1 MVQYDGAMFGH
12 GRRISTLE
20 TRADEH
26 EAQLATIGTTL
37 PAIARRFDELQ
48 RTLAEDPQQRLAL
61 AVQGVSEQLAGRLE
75 RALADLDALRRAV
88 DEMKALRERLEASAR
103 GEAERAPR
111 VFGEL
116 GRTYRAEWTGY
127 VSLYFEGGYT
137 DSVELRVGDTSPPTT
152 VVCTLNSRNDINSYA
167 GGVVR
172 RGEYWLAA
180 SSREHGD
187 SGVRCVFT
195 PFA

>member
-1 MVQYDGAMFGH
+1 MLKYDRAMFGH
-12 GRRISTLE
+12 GRRISMLE

-26 EAQLATIGTTL
+26 EAELATLG
-37 PAIARRFDELQ
+37 P
-48 RTLAEDPQQRLAL
+48 TLAA
-61 AVQGVSEQLAGRLE
+61 
-75 RALADLDALRRAV
+75 ALRRAV
-88 DEMKALRERLEASAR
+88 DEMSVLRERLDASVR

-127 VSLYFEGGYT
+127 VCLYFDGGYH
-137 DSVELRVGDTSPPTT
+137 DRVELRVGDSPPPTT
-152 VVCTLNSRNDINSYA
+152 VVCTLNSRNDLNSYA
-167 GGVVR
+167 GCVVR
-172 RGEYWLAA
+172 RSEHWLAT
-180 SSREHGD
+180 SSCEDGH